1 MAKLKSVVVAHAAQ
15 MSQQVGGAVDIFG
28 SFDNI
33 IQPIFPHPMM
43 RLSIV
48 LTFEE
53 ITKPT
58 VFEVRLNGP
67 EDDLISRGELTPMV
81 DPLGVGKKIIDID
94 KFLVKTRGKYTIDVF
109 EKVGDE
115 LKFIKTETLFIAEY
129 PPQRR
134 FTPEQVEEISKND
147 ELIRSV
153 KTEFKPFGFEN
164 PIKLQ
169 HSLLKDMPIEEGFL
183 VIPEDDRLEIDGQIV
198 ELTGVRRQ
206 IEWMFGNPI
215 PKEETK
221 IENENELSVEETDK

>member
-1 MAKLKSVVVAHAAQ
+1 MAKLRSVVVAHAAQ
-15 MSQQVGGAVDIFG
+15 MSQQIGGAVDIFG

-33 IQPIFPHPMM
+33 IQPLFPHPMM

-67 EDDLISRGELTPMV
+67 DDDLISRGELTPMV
-81 DPLGVGKKIIDID
+81 DPLGVGKKIVDID
-94 KFLVKTRGKYTIDVF
+94 KFLVKTRGRYTIDVF
-109 EKVGDE
+109 EKEGEE

-134 FTPEQVEEISKND
+134 FSEEQVEEIAKND

-169 HSLLKDMPIEEGFL
+169 HNLLKDAPIEEGFL
-183 VIPEDDRLEIDGQIV
+183 AIPESDKLEIEGQEID
-198 ELTGVRRQ
+198 LTGVRRQ

-215 PKEETK
+215 PKEEETAT
-221 IENENELSVEETDK
+221 ETNDSEEK

>member
-1 MAKLKSVVVAHAAQ
+1 MAKIKSVVVAHAAQ
-15 MSQQVGGAVDIFG
+15 MSQQIGGAVDIFG
-28 SFDNI
+28 SFDNL
-33 IQPIFPHPMM
+33 IQPIFPYPMM
-43 RLSIV
+43 RLSII

-53 ITKPT
+53 LTKPT

-67 EDDLISRGELTPMV
+67 DDDLISRGELTPMI

-94 KFLVKTRGKYTIDVF
+94 KFLVKNRGKYTIDIF
-109 EKVGDE
+109 EKEGSE

-134 FTPEQVEEISKND
+134 FTEEQIEEISKND

-169 HSLLKDMPIEEGFL
+169 HNLLKEAPIEEGFL
-183 VIPEDDRLEIDGQIV
+183 SIPENDRLEIDGQLV

-215 PKEETK
+215 PKEEPETKEEK
-221 IENENELSVEETDK
+221 IEE